1 MESNESSKGF
11 KQTLAESKRHWIVYL
26 VLIVILGLSTAGW
39 KNIIEPE
46 FELITLILVSLI
58 GIFCIVYYFMH
69 DSETEFHKVAFV
81 TILCFGIITAF
92 IVPICDVSDETEHLA
107 RAELTSRGVLIPHWT
122 GEDMGLERD
131 YNLTGHNRIAHYNP
145 GAGYYSIEAVN
156 FFTAYLGKT
165 VEHTPYDTEKINYT
179 EVLII
184 SAFEQNPFYGYL
196 PQALGMI
203 IAKMLDLNVIWLLW
217 LGRIFNLLCYAGLI
231 ALAIRKTPIL
241 KMPLFVV
248 ACLPISIYQAASL
261 SIDSMIIGL
270 GILAVGYFIYLYTA
284 KEDSLETSEIIKFSA
299 LCLILGLCKLPY
311 MAFIFLLLLV
321 PTANFRKGKGILK
334 YILICIAVIGIAG
347 ILWSRY
353 STPTLL
359 HSWRS
364 SLRFIDSTAQINYI
378 TDNPAFSLKFL
389 SQLFTYNLSHILYG
403 TFNFFGAAQKVH
415 YSDHYHLIVASL
427 LIFAGVTL
435 MAYPKNIRFR
445 RKTKLGA
452 LAITLMIYIGTGII
466 QLLTWASV
474 GFINLGITTRYFVPL
489 FALFP
494 VMISIKSK
502 RLEKIRDSFDGY
514 AMVLAV
520 AFMAVMILSF
530 ATKYY

>member
-1 MESNESSKGF
+1 MPSKGF
-11 KQTLAESKRHWIVYL
+11 RQTLAESKKHLMAYIII
-26 VLIVILGLSTAGW
+26 IVILGLSTAGW
-39 KNIIEPE
+39 NNITHPE
-46 FELITLILVSLI
+46 FELITLLLVSI
-58 GIFCIVYYFMH
+58 VGILCITYYFMH
-69 DSETEFHKVAFV
+69 DSDVEFHKVAFV
-81 TILCFGIITAF
+81 AIVCFGIIAAF

-107 RAELTSRGVLIPHWT
+107 RAELTSRG
-122 GEDMGLERD
+122 D
-131 YNLTGHNRIAHYNP
+131 
-145 GAGYYSIEAVN
+145 
-156 FFTAYLGKT
+156 LGKT
-165 VEHTPYDTEKINYT
+165 VDHTPYDTEKINYT
-179 EVLII
+179 DNLVI

-217 LGRIFNLLCYAGLI
+217 LGRIFNLLFYAGVI
-231 ALAIRKTPIL
+231 SLAIRKTPIL
-241 KMPLFVV
+241 KMPLFFV

-270 GILAVGYFIYLYTA
+270 GILAVGYFLYMYSA
-284 KEDSLETSEIIKFSA
+284 KKDSLETREVIKFSA

-311 MAFIFLLLLV
+311 MAFIFLVMLV
-321 PTANFRKGKGILK
+321 PSANFKKGRKILP
-334 YILICIAVIGIAG
+334 YILICIAAIGIAG

-364 SLRFIDSTAQINYI
+364 SLRFIDSTAQLHYI
-378 TDNPAFSLKFL
+378 ADHPVFTLKFI
-389 SQLFTYNLSHILYG
+389 SQLFTYNFSHIVYG
-403 TFNFFGAAQKVH
+403 AFNFFGAAQKVH
-415 YSDHYHLIVASL
+415 YCDSYHLVVASIL
-427 LIFAGVTL
+427 AFGGVTL
-435 MAYPKNIRFR
+435 LAYPKNIRFR
-445 RKTKLGA
+445 RKTKIGA
-452 LAITLMIYIGTGII
+452 LLIILMIYIGTGFI

-474 GFINLGITTRYFVPL
+474 GFLNLGITTRYFVPL

-502 RLEKIRDSFDGY
+502 RLAKIRDSYDGY
-514 AMVLAV
+514 AMVLTV